1 MIGEI
6 DSNRDKW
13 FADRYA
19 KFTASEI
26 HKLLAKGTGSEMFGA
41 GAKTYIKKKAIEK
54 ETTFWENPKLEF
66 VKPLLWGK
74 RYEEPAFHHYVR
86 MTGYK
91 DMRYMGTEA
100 PLFLT
105 YNEDSGGSPDGIMG
119 VRDVIHLGLELKC
132 PMDSAVHWDYLGLK
146 DQYDLKGYII
156 EYYAQIQFLLMI
168 TKARMFHFASF
179 DERYKDFRKRMHI
192 IEVVPEK
199 AFQANLDIRIR
210 QAAKDRDKLIEEKNN
225 R

>member
-1 MIGEI
+1 MIGDI
-6 DSNRDKW
+6 DSKRDKW
-13 FADRYA
+13 FVDRYA

-26 HKLLAKGTGSEMFGA
+26 HKLLSKGVGSEMFGA
-41 GAKTYIKKKAIEK
+41 GARTYIKKKAIEK

-86 MTGYK
+86 MTGNM
-91 DMRYMGTEA
+91 DMRYMGTET

-105 YNEDSGGSPDGIMG
+105 YDEDSGGSPDGIMG
-119 VRDVIHLGLELKC
+119 LDEVIHLGLELKC

-146 DQYDLKGYII
+146 DQYDLKGHTI
-156 EYYAQIQFLLMI
+156 EYYAQVQFLLMI
-168 TKARMFHFASF
+168 TKAPVFHWVSF
-179 DERYKDFRKRMHI
+179 DERYKDFKKRMHI
-192 IEVVPEK
+192 IPILPEIN
-199 AFQANLDIRIR
+199 FQKNLDIRIK
-210 QAAKDRDKLIEEKNN
+210 QATKDRDKLIEEMKN